1 MNKKIRLFFL
11 ACFIAMLTVCM
22 SCRADY
28 GEDETSPDGSF
39 DKPFE
44 SAVMTDAHEK
54 EQPDFSG
61 YYFAYDSLRGEEREC
76 YRIMYGA
83 IAGFLHDT
91 PLNIL
96 DQGRIQHV
104 FEAVKNDH
112 PELFW
117 VGGYTLTQYSRGGN
131 VFEIRFEPDY
141 TMEKEE
147 SQARQRQI
155 DLYTEQCLAGVPA
168 GADDYE
174 KIRYVYEY
182 IILNTDY
189 NLEAED
195 NQNICSTFIG
205 RQTVCQGYAS
215 GMQYLLQKLEIPCTV
230 VTGQIAAR
238 GNHAWNM
245 VIADGE
251 YYYVDATWGDPS
263 YGEGSMENQGINYQY
278 LMVNSADLAK
288 THVADLDFLW
298 PVTESRKDNYY
309 IREGLYMEQ
318 WEDGWIEDL
327 IRSALENGEHLFS
340 FRTSPDAAEETKD
353 NLITDSGIYRL
364 IRSAQ
369 ELSST
374 KERPVS
380 GVSYSMDEQMNVFT
394 FFLDY

>member
-147 SQARQRQI
+147 SRSEERRVGK
-155 DLYTEQCLAGVPA
+155 EC
-168 GADDYE
+168 
-174 KIRYVYEY
+174 R
-182 IILNTDY
+182 
-189 NLEAED
+189 
-195 NQNICSTFIG
+195 
-205 RQTVCQGYAS
+205 
-215 GMQYLLQKLEIPCTV
+215 
-230 VTGQIAAR
+230 
-238 GNHAWNM
+238 
-245 VIADGE
+245 
-251 YYYVDATWGDPS
+251 
-263 YGEGSMENQGINYQY
+263 
-278 LMVNSADLAK
+278 
-288 THVADLDFLW
+288 
-298 PVTESRKDNYY
+298 SR
-309 IREGLYMEQ
+309 
-318 WEDGWIEDL
+318 W
-327 IRSALENGEHLFS
+327 
-340 FRTSPDAAEETKD
+340 SP
-353 NLITDSGIYRL
+353 YH
-364 IRSAQ
+364 
-369 ELSST
+369 
-374 KERPVS
+374 
-380 GVSYSMDEQMNVFT
+380 
-394 FFLDY
+394 

>member
-1 MNKKIRLFFL
+1 MYSKFDLNRIIRWKKR
-11 ACFIAMLTVCM
+11 
-22 SCRADY
+22 RAR
-28 GEDETSPDGSF
+28 PGS
-39 DKPFE
+39 
-44 SAVMTDAHEK
+44 
-54 EQPDFSG
+54 
-61 YYFAYDSLRGEEREC
+61 
-76 YRIMYGA
+76 
-83 IAGFLHDT
+83 
-91 PLNIL
+91 
-96 DQGRIQHV
+96 GRSISIQS
-104 FEAVKNDH
+104 N
-112 PELFW
+112 
-117 VGGYTLTQYSRGGN
+117 G
-131 VFEIRFEPDY
+131 
-141 TMEKEE
+141 
-147 SQARQRQI
+147 
-155 DLYTEQCLAGVPA
+155 LAGVPA

-288 THVADLDFLW
+288 THVADPDFLW

-318 WEDGWIEDL
+318 WEDGWIEEL

-353 NLITDSGIYRL
+353 NLITGFRHL
-364 IRSAQ
+364 QTHTQR
-369 ELSST
+369 T
-374 KERPVS
+374 
-380 GVSYSMDEQMNVFT
+380 GVKQHKRTACFGSFLQYGRTDECIHVFS
-394 FFLDY
+394 